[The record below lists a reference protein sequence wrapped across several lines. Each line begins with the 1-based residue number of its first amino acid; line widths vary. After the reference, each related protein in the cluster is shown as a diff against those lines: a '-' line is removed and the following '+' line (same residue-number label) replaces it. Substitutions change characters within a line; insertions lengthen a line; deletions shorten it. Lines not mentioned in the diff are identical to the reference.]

1 MADNP
6 GFRVRPMRRLMFAV
20 TALVFAASAAQA
32 ERRIFIIAN
41 NGDGYGVDRCLANG
55 SPCGAAAA
63 SSYCR
68 SRDFQQAVSYQKVDR
83 DEITGAIPSTPAQT
97 CRGGDCDQFV
107 AIVCSR

>member
-1 MADNP
+1 
-6 GFRVRPMRRLMFAV
+6 MRRLAFAMTATMTAAM
-20 TALVFAASAAQA
+20 TALLFAAPAAQA

-41 NGDGYGVDRCLANG
+41 SGDGYGIDRCLASG

-68 SRDFQQAVSYQKVDR
+68 SRDFQAAVSYQKVDR
-83 DEITGAIPSTPAQT
+83 DEITGAIPNTAAQA
-97 CRGGDCDQFV
+97 CRGGDCDRYV